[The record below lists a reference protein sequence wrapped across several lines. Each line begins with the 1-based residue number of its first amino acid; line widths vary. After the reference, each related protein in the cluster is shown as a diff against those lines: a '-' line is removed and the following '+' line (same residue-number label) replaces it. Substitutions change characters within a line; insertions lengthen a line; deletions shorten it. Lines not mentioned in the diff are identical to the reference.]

1 MKPPRMTLIR
11 EAFAV
16 SFCLSLCLT
25 GCGHSAQSPTP
36 AASSKQPDEK
46 PVRFVQVSEQL
57 LPEMLDLAGKVQAD
71 PTKVFRIFP
80 PASGRILE
88 LKVKPGDRVQR
99 GQTLAVIDSSD
110 AATAR
115 SDFAKAKVEAQRAA
129 SAADREK
136 NLFEHGAA
144 AEKDY
149 IDARALSDSAVAE
162 LARARQRLE
171 ILNINPSASTD
182 QMSLLSP
189 AGGVV
194 LNVSAAPGELSRSLE
209 TADPLTTIADLAT
222 VWIVGDVYEKDITK
236 IERGKRVTVTCDA
249 YPGQQWTGRVDSLF
263 GEIDPGTRTL
273 KFRVALNNS
282 DQRLKPEMFA
292 AIHVRIGTH
301 KAAVVPATAII
312 HEGQT
317 TSVFV
322 ETGGKTEQRNVT
334 TGQTID
340 GKVEIVSGLQPGLQ
354 VAADG
359 AELLTGGPNQ

>member
-1 MKPPRMTLIR
+1 MNSKQMIFIR
-11 EAFAV
+11 EALAA

-25 GCGHSAQSPTP
+25 GCEHSGHGPTP
-36 AASSKQPDEK
+36 AVSSKQPDEK
-46 PVRFVQVSEQL
+46 PVRFVQVTEQS
-57 LPEMLDLAGKVQAD
+57 LPETLDLAGKVQAD

-99 GQTLAVIDSSD
+99 GQTLAVIESTD

-136 NLFEHGAA
+136 ILFEHGAA

-149 IDARALSDSAVAE
+149 IDARALSDTAAAE
-162 LARARQRLE
+162 LARAEQHLE
-171 ILNINPSASTD
+171 MLNLSPSASTD
-182 QMSLLSP
+182 SMSSLSP

-209 TADPLTTIADLAT
+209 TADPLVTIADLAT
-222 VWIVGDVYEKDITK
+222 VWIVGDVYEKDLTK
-236 IERGKRVTVTCDA
+236 IERGKQATVTCDA
-249 YPGQQWTGRVDSLF
+249 YPGQQWTGRIDSLF
-263 GEIDPGTRTL
+263 GAVDPTTRTL
-273 KFRVALNNS
+273 KVRVTLRNG

-292 AIHVRIGTH
+292 TIHVRVGTH
-301 KAAVVPATAII
+301 KAIVVPAAAII

-317 TSVFV
+317 TAVFV
-322 ETGGKTEQRNVT
+322 ESGGKPEQKNVT
-334 TGQTID
+334 IGQALD
-340 GKVEIVSGLQPGLQ
+340 GKFEIVSGLQPGQQ

-359 AELLTGGPNQ
+359 AELLTGGTNE